1 MILDGAD
8 VRYLLQKKGFS
19 FTDVARQIGVT
30 PGGVFLVSTGQ
41 RKSKR
46 ITSYIENLLGIK
58 PGTLEITPLKR
69 DELVKVA

>member
-19 FTDVARQIGVT
+19 LTDVARMIGVT
-30 PGGVFLVSTGQ
+30 PGGVILVSTGQ

-46 ITSYIENLLGIK
+46 ITSYI
-58 PGTLEITPLKR
+58 
-69 DELVKVA
+69 